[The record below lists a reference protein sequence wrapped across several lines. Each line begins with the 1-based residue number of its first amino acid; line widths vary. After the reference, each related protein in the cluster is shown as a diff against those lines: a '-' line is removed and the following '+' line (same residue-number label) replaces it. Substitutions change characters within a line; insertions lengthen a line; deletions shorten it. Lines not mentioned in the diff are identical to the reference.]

1 MKLHLSFLTLVALLF
16 AASLNGQNLINQA
29 TNAINNATQG
39 NGGRGSNLSN
49 DEIVKGLRE
58 ALDIGSKNAAG
69 SASKRDGFLKNN
81 LIKIPFP
88 KEAKVV
94 ESKARQLGMGSQVDR
109 FVTTMNRAAEE
120 ASKEAAPVFMQAIR
134 TMTITDGVNILKG
147 GDNAATTYLKGRTS
161 TELTNKF
168 SPIVKKAIQKVEL
181 TKYWKPIIT
190 SYNKIPGVKKQN
202 PDLDR
207 YVTEKTLEGLFT
219 LLAQEEAK
227 IRKDPM
233 AQITDLLRRVFGGR

>member
-1 MKLHLSFLTLVALLF
+1 MKTKAAAFFLF
-16 AASLNGQNLINQA
+16 ATITANLNGQNLINQA
-29 TNAINNATQG
+29 TNAINNATQ
-39 NGGRGSNLSN
+39 NAGGRGSNLSN

-58 ALDIGSKNAAG
+58 ALDIGSKNASG
-69 SASKRDGFLKNN
+69 SAAKPDGFLKNN

-94 ESKARQLGMGSQVDR
+94 ETKARQFGMGSQVDR

-120 ASKEAAPVFMQAIR
+120 ASKEAAPVFVQAIK

-147 GDNAATTYLKGRTS
+147 GDNAATTYLKGKTS

-181 TKYWKPIIT
+181 TKYWKPLIT
-190 SYNKIPGVKKQN
+190 AYNKIPGVKKQN

-233 AQITDLLRRVFGGR
+233 AQVTDLLRRVFGGR

>member
-1 MKLHLSFLTLVALLF
+1 MKTIAAAFLFCTSITAN
-16 AASLNGQNLINQA
+16 LNGQNLINQA
-29 TNAINNATQG
+29 TNAINNATQ
-39 NGGRGSNLSN
+39 NSGGRGSNLSN
-49 DEIVKGLRE
+49 DEVVSGLRE
-58 ALDIGSKNAAG
+58 ALNIGSKNASG
-69 SASKRDGFLKNN
+69 SASKRDGFLKNS

-94 ESKARQLGMGSQVDR
+94 ETKARQLGMGSQVDR

-120 ASKEAAPVFMQAIR
+120 ASKEAAPVFVQAIK
-134 TMTITDGVNILKG
+134 TMTITDGINILRG
-147 GDNAATTYLKGRTS
+147 GDNAATMYLKGRTS
-161 TELTNKF
+161 NELTTKF

-190 SYNKIPGVKKQN
+190 SYNKLPGVKKQN

-233 AQITDLLRRVFGGR
+233 AQVTDLLRRVFGGR